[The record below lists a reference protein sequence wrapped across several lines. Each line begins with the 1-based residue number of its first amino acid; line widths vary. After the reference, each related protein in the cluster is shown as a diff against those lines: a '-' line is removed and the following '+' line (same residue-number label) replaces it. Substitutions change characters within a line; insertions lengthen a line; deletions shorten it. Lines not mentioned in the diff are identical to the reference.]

1 MKGYLFRIMIA
12 VSVLA
17 NVLLGGKPYQT
28 LSARNYSL
36 KRDKR
41 FNFVPVI
48 DKVLGQDHC
57 LECWVNWKLREN
69 GDRK

>member
-1 MKGYLFRIMIA
+1 MSGYLFRIMIA
-12 VSVLA
+12 SSVLA
-17 NVLLGGKPYQT
+17 NVLLGGKAYQT

-36 KRDKR
+36 MRDKR

-48 DKVLGQDHC
+48 DKVLGENHC
-57 LECWVNWKLREN
+57 LECWINWQLREN

>member
-28 LSARNYSL
+28 LSARNYNL

-48 DKVLGQDHC
+48 DKVLGEGHC